1 MGTGRRTFLKLA
13 ASMLCVRGASAQ
25 TPFLRDLPT
34 FDGELAYDSASRQAA
49 ANDRGREIHRPPT
62 AVLKPTSAT
71 DIARLVTYANKHH
84 LKIAMRGQGH
94 SVCGQSQVLGGIVID
109 SSTLNSVRWQGK
121 TNWMLNP
128 ERSGTAWRVLR
139 SSKRPS
145 STKCGRCCS
154 SMGSWF
160 PLGRALRP
168 PAPSDL

>member
-49 ANDRGREIHRPPT
+49 ANDWGREIHRPPT

-154 SMGSWF
+154 NMGSWF